1 MKSGGGLVQD
11 VNGLSRASL
20 GQLRGQLDSLGLAA
34 GQLRGR
40 LSQPDVPQS
49 HVIQGLYLPGDRG
62 HILKELKRF
71 LHGHIQHIVDI
82 LSLVLHVQGLTVIP
96 FAAADLAGH
105 IYIRQEMHF
114 NLDDAVSAA
123 RFAPSALYV
132 EAEPSLAIPLCLGVR
147 GRCEQVPY
155 EVEYACVGSR
165 VGPGST
171 PDGRLVDVDN
181 LIQLLHA
188 LDALVPAR
196 YGSGSV

>member
-49 HVIQGLYLPGDRG
+49 HVIQCLYLPGDRG
-62 HILKELKRF
+62 YIFKELKSL
-71 LHGHIQHIVDI
+71 LHGHIQHIVDV

-96 FAAADLAGH
+96 FAAAYLAGH
-105 IYIRQEMHF
+105 IYIRQEMHL
-114 NLDDAVSAA
+114 NLDNAVSAA
-123 RFAPSALYV
+123 RFTPAALYV
-132 EAEPSLAIPLCLGVR
+132 KAEPSFAVPLCLGVR
-147 GRCEQVPY
+147 SGGEQVPY
-155 EVEYACVGSR
+155 KVEYACVGSR

-196 YGSGSV
+196 YGSGPV